1 MCNNCNKCRKPRQT
15 PCGCPEPIEKEC
27 GCVGGTREFKCT
39 IYTGE
44 PLVNIDVNKGYDGDR
59 VLEQI
64 DKAVD
69 QLWDT
74 LDGVTDQID
83 SIGNG
88 TPIYNG
94 LSEDAIHEIKSL
106 SVSEGIE
113 LSDEQGTITLS
124 VKKAWLKKE
133 FDKFIRESSTT
144 DYLKEQFNNFLKQ
157 SGVLES
163 IKDIRANCCNGQA
176 PSYDTPDK
184 CLTVA
189 AGQQTVEGSIV
200 KGRDASAAMFPSVTF
215 DVSPACKG
223 GFNVLETEIINEDG
237 FTLYYPATVVPPNSS
252 TIVIP
257 VKARGAYNGNLD
269 VIERQHK
276 FKPDSNVY
284 ANFRVNVDTVEKC
297 IKLSDAGDNALN
309 VTHRITKGIPVINET
324 LATVKYTN
332 SCMSDIT
339 VPELVFIDE
348 DGIKVSIPSTMVPSN
363 SSMYVTLNINGTY
376 TGNKTQ
382 LVGQKVTGTL
392 TNIVTVDVT
401 IPAANQKPVTKPVT
415 ITLANRQNTEVKEV
429 NLDWLDADRDAL
441 QAVRFTGDVSRLFT
455 DTQRT
460 VPYVAGTELPPTFT
474 LYYKAPDQDAES
486 TYTLNYDV
494 KAGNEWSE

>member
-15 PCGCPEPIEKEC
+15 PCGCQEPIEKEC

-44 PLVNIDVNKGYDGDR
+44 SLVNIDVNKGYDGDR

-200 KGRDASAAMFPSVTF
+200 KGKDTSAAMFPSVTF

-257 VKARGAYNGNLD
+257 VKARGAYNGNLG

-276 FKPDSNVY
+276 FKPDSNVF

-297 IKLSDAGDNALN
+297 IKITGTDGNALN
-309 VTHRITKGIPVINET
+309 INSSITKGV
-324 LATVKYTN
+324 TVNQIIGTIRYTN
-332 SCMSDIT
+332 ECASEME

-348 DGIKVSIPSTMVPSN
+348 DGIKVSVPHTIVPANTNKDASIVISGN
-363 SSMYVTLNINGTY
+363 YI
-376 TGNKTQ
+376 GNKQ
-382 LVGQKVTGTL
+382 QIVGRRDNNT
-392 TNIVTVDVT
+392 VTVNVT

-415 ITLANRQNTEVKEV
+415 ITLANRHNTEVKEV

>member
-64 DKAVD
+64 DKSVG
-69 QLWDT
+69 QVWDT

-200 KGRDASAAMFPSVTF
+200 KGKDTSAAMFPSVTF

-237 FTLYYPATVVPPNSS
+237 FVLYYPATVVPPNSS

-257 VKARGAYNGNLD
+257 VKARGAYNGNLG

-276 FKPDSNVY
+276 FKLDSNVF

-297 IKLSDAGDNALN
+297 IKITGTDGNALN
-309 VTHRITKGIPVINET
+309 INSNITKGV
-324 LATVKYTN
+324 TVNQIIGTIRYTN
-332 SCMSDIT
+332 ECASEME

-348 DGIKVSIPSTMVPSN
+348 DGIKVSVPHTIVPANTNKDASIVISGN
-363 SSMYVTLNINGTY
+363 YI
-376 TGNKTQ
+376 GNKQ
-382 LVGQKVTGTL
+382 QIVGRRDNNT
-392 TNIVTVDVT
+392 VTVNVT
-401 IPAANQKPVTKPVT
+401 IPATNQKPVTKPVT

-474 LYYKAPDQDAES
+474 LYYKASDQDAES

>member
-64 DKAVD
+64 DKSVG
-69 QLWDT
+69 QVWDT

-200 KGRDASAAMFPSVTF
+200 KGKDTSAAMFPSVTF

-237 FTLYYPATVVPPNSS
+237 FVLYYPATVVPPNSS

-257 VKARGAYNGNLD
+257 VKARGAYNGNLG

-276 FKPDSNVY
+276 FKLDSNVF

-297 IKLSDAGDNALN
+297 IKITGTDGNALN
-309 VTHRITKGIPVINET
+309 INSNITKGV
-324 LATVKYTN
+324 TVNQIIGTIRYTN
-332 SCMSDIT
+332 ECASEME

-348 DGIKVSIPSTMVPSN
+348 DGIKVSVPHTIVPANTNKDASIVISGN
-363 SSMYVTLNINGTY
+363 YI
-376 TGNKTQ
+376 GNKQ
-382 LVGQKVTGTL
+382 QIVGRRDNNT
-392 TNIVTVDVT
+392 VTVNVT
-401 IPAANQKPVTKPVT
+401 IPATNQKPVTKPVT

-429 NLDWLDADRDAL
+429 NLYWLDADRDAL

>member
-44 PLVNIDVNKGYDGDR
+44 PLVNIDVNKGYDGDT

-64 DKAVD
+64 DKSVG
-69 QLWDT
+69 QVWDT

-200 KGRDASAAMFPSVTF
+200 KGKDTSAAMFPSVTF

-237 FTLYYPATVVPPNSS
+237 FVLYYPATVVPPNSS

-257 VKARGAYNGNLD
+257 VKARGAYNGNLG

-276 FKPDSNVY
+276 FKLDSNVF

-297 IKLSDAGDNALN
+297 IKITGTDGNALN
-309 VTHRITKGIPVINET
+309 INSNITKGV
-324 LATVKYTN
+324 TVNQIIGTIRYTN
-332 SCMSDIT
+332 ECASEME

-348 DGIKVSIPSTMVPSN
+348 DGIKVSVPHTIVPANTNKDASIVISGN
-363 SSMYVTLNINGTY
+363 YI
-376 TGNKTQ
+376 GNKQ
-382 LVGQKVTGTL
+382 QIVGRRDNNT
-392 TNIVTVDVT
+392 VTVNVT
-401 IPAANQKPVTKPVT
+401 IPATNQKPVTKPVT

>member
-163 IKDIRANCCNGQA
+163 IKDIRANCCNGQT

-200 KGRDASAAMFPSVTF
+200 KGKDTSAAMFPSVTF

-237 FTLYYPATVVPPNSS
+237 FVLYYPATVVPPNSS

-257 VKARGAYNGNLD
+257 VKARGAYNGNLG

-276 FKPDSNVY
+276 FKLDSNVF

-297 IKLSDAGDNALN
+297 IKITGTDGNALN
-309 VTHRITKGIPVINET
+309 INSNITKGV
-324 LATVKYTN
+324 TVNQIIGTIRYTN
-332 SCMSDIT
+332 ECASEME

-348 DGIKVSIPSTMVPSN
+348 DGIKVSVPHTVVPANTNKDASIVISGN
-363 SSMYVTLNINGTY
+363 YI
-376 TGNKTQ
+376 GNKQ
-382 LVGQKVTGTL
+382 QIVGRRDNNT
-392 TNIVTVDVT
+392 VTVNVT
-401 IPAANQKPVTKPVT
+401 IPAANQKPVAKPVT

-441 QAVRFTGDVSRLFT
+441 QAVRFIGDVSRLFT

>member
-15 PCGCPEPIEKEC
+15 PCGCQEPIEKEC

-64 DKAVD
+64 DKSVW
-69 QLWDT
+69 QVWDT

-88 TPIYNG
+88 TRIYNG

-113 LSDEQGTITLS
+113 LIDEQGTITLS

-163 IKDIRANCCNGQA
+163 IKDIRDNCCNGQA

-200 KGRDASAAMFPSVTF
+200 KGKDASAAMFPSVTF

-257 VKARGAYNGNLD
+257 VKARGAYNGNLG

-276 FKPDSNVY
+276 FKPDSNVF

-297 IKLSDAGDNALN
+297 IKITGTDGNALN
-309 VTHRITKGIPVINET
+309 INSNITKGV
-324 LATVKYTN
+324 TVNQIIGTIRYTN
-332 SCMSDIT
+332 ECASEME

-348 DGIKVSIPSTMVPSN
+348 DGIKVSVPHTVVPANTNKDASIVISGN
-363 SSMYVTLNINGTY
+363 YI
-376 TGNKTQ
+376 GNKQ
-382 LVGQKVTGTL
+382 QIVGRRDNNT
-392 TNIVTVDVT
+392 VTVNVT
-401 IPAANQKPVTKPVT
+401 IPAANQKPVTRPVT

-429 NLDWLDADRDAL
+429 NLDWVDADRDAL

-460 VPYVAGTELPPTFT
+460 VPYVAGTELSPTFT

-494 KAGNEWSE
+494 KAGNEWSD

>member
-1 MCNNCNKCRKPRQT
+1 MLEEQGR
-15 PCGCPEPIEKEC
+15 
-27 GCVGGTREFKCT
+27 
-39 IYTGE
+39 
-44 PLVNIDVNKGYDGDR
+44 LSVNIDVNKGYDGDR

-200 KGRDASAAMFPSVTF
+200 KGKDASAAMFPSVTF

-257 VKARGAYNGNLD
+257 VKARGAYNGNLE

-276 FKPDSNVY
+276 FKPDSNVF

-297 IKLSDAGDNALN
+297 IKITGTDGNALN
-309 VTHRITKGIPVINET
+309 INSNITKGV
-324 LATVKYTN
+324 TVNQIIGTIRYTN
-332 SCMSDIT
+332 ECASEME

-348 DGIKVSIPSTMVPSN
+348 DGIKVSVPHTVVPANTNKDASIVISGN
-363 SSMYVTLNINGTY
+363 YI
-376 TGNKTQ
+376 GNKQ
-382 LVGQKVTGTL
+382 QIVGRRDNNT
-392 TNIVTVDVT
+392 VTVNVT

-460 VPYVAGTELPPTFT
+460 IPYVAGTELPPTFT

>member
-200 KGRDASAAMFPSVTF
+200 KGK
-215 DVSPACKG
+215 DVP
-223 GFNVLETEIINEDG
+223 
-237 FTLYYPATVVPPNSS
+237 
-252 TIVIP
+252 
-257 VKARGAYNGNLD
+257 
-269 VIERQHK
+269 
-276 FKPDSNVY
+276 
-284 ANFRVNVDTVEKC
+284 KC
-297 IKLSDAGDNALN
+297 
-309 VTHRITKGIPVINET
+309 
-324 LATVKYTN
+324 
-332 SCMSDIT
+332 
-339 VPELVFIDE
+339 
-348 DGIKVSIPSTMVPSN
+348 
-363 SSMYVTLNINGTY
+363 NI
-376 TGNKTQ
+376 
-382 LVGQKVTGTL
+382 
-392 TNIVTVDVT
+392 
-401 IPAANQKPVTKPVT
+401 
-415 ITLANRQNTEVKEV
+415 
-429 NLDWLDADRDAL
+429 
-441 QAVRFTGDVSRLFT
+441 
-455 DTQRT
+455 
-460 VPYVAGTELPPTFT
+460 
-474 LYYKAPDQDAES
+474 
-486 TYTLNYDV
+486 
-494 KAGNEWSE
+494 

>member
-163 IKDIRANCCNGQA
+163 IKDIRANCCNGQT

-200 KGRDASAAMFPSVTF
+200 KGKDTSAAMFPSVTF

-237 FTLYYPATVVPPNSS
+237 FVLYYPATVVPPNSS

-257 VKARGAYNGNLD
+257 VKARGAYNGNLG

-276 FKPDSNVY
+276 FKLDSNVF

-297 IKLSDAGDNALN
+297 IKITGTDGNALN
-309 VTHRITKGIPVINET
+309 INSNITKGV
-324 LATVKYTN
+324 TVNQIIGTIRYTN
-332 SCMSDIT
+332 ECASEME

-348 DGIKVSIPSTMVPSN
+348 DGIKVSVPHTIVPANTNKDASIVISGN
-363 SSMYVTLNINGTY
+363 YI
-376 TGNKTQ
+376 GNKQ
-382 LVGQKVTGTL
+382 QIVGRRDNNT
-392 TNIVTVDVT
+392 VTVNVT
-401 IPAANQKPVTKPVT
+401 IPATNQKPVTKPVT

>member
-15 PCGCPEPIEKEC
+15 PCGCQEPIEKEC

-44 PLVNIDVNKGYDGDR
+44 SLVNIDVNKGYDGDR

-113 LSDEQGTITLS
+113 LLDEKGTITLS

-237 FTLYYPATVVPPNSS
+237 FVLYYPATVVPPNSS

-257 VKARGAYNGNLD
+257 VKARGAYNGNLG

-276 FKPDSNVY
+276 FKPDSNVF

-297 IKLSDAGDNALN
+297 IKITGTDGNALN
-309 VTHRITKGIPVINET
+309 INSNITKGV
-324 LATVKYTN
+324 TVNQIIGTIRYTN
-332 SCMSDIT
+332 ECASEME

-348 DGIKVSIPSTMVPSN
+348 DGIKVSVPHTIVPANTNKDASIVISGN
-363 SSMYVTLNINGTY
+363 YV
-376 TGNKTQ
+376 GNKQ
-382 LVGQKVTGTL
+382 QIVGRRDNNT
-392 TNIVTVDVT
+392 VTVNVT
-401 IPAANQKPVTKPVT
+401 IPATNQKPVTKPVT

-455 DTQRT
+455 DMQRT

>member
-200 KGRDASAAMFPSVTF
+200 KGKDASAAIFPSVTF

-237 FTLYYPATVVPPNSS
+237 FVLYYPATVVPPNSS

-257 VKARGAYNGNLD
+257 VKARGAYNGNLE

-276 FKPDSNVY
+276 FKPDSNVF

-297 IKLSDAGDNALN
+297 IKITGTDGNALN
-309 VTHRITKGIPVINET
+309 INSNITKGV
-324 LATVKYTN
+324 TVNQIIGTIRYTN
-332 SCMSDIT
+332 ECASEME

-348 DGIKVSIPSTMVPSN
+348 DGIKVSVPHTIVPANTNKDASIVISGN
-363 SSMYVTLNINGTY
+363 YI
-376 TGNKTQ
+376 GNKQ
-382 LVGQKVTGTL
+382 QIVGRRDNNT
-392 TNIVTVDVT
+392 VTVNVT
-401 IPAANQKPVTKPVT
+401 IPATNQKPVTKPVT